1 MSTLIIAGNLTRD
14 PELRNVN
21 GGRSVVTFS
30 VAENR
35 RWADKDSG
43 ATQEAVTYLD
53 VTAWG
58 AMAEHV
64 ATSLRTGDRAL
75 VTGRLEQRS
84 WEGTDGQL
92 PHQARARRHRR
103 RSQPALRRGLHHPG
117 RPARPRRGR
126 RPELSIS
133 TTPASGQRGRPL
145 GSTRAAGS
153 RLAATRY
160 EAGIPAE

>member
-1 MSTLIIAGNLTRD
+1 MSTLTIAGNLTAT

-21 GGRSVVTFS
+21 GGRSVVSFS

-35 RWADKDSG
+35 RWTDKSG

-84 WEGTDGQL
+84 WEGTDG
-92 PHQARARRHRR
+92 ARHTKHELVATEVAA
-103 RSQPALRRGLHHPG
+103 SLRY
-117 RPARPRRGR
+117 A
-126 RPELSIS
+126 EASI
-133 TTPASGQRGRPL
+133 
-145 GSTRAAGS
+145 TRAA
-153 RLAATRY
+153 R
-160 EAGIPAE
+160 PAPGEDDD

>member
-1 MSTLIIAGNLTRD
+1 MSTLSIAGNLTRD
-14 PELRNVN
+14 PELRNVS
-21 GGRSVVTFS
+21 GGRTVVSFS

-35 RWADKDSG
+35 RWADKSG

-84 WEGTDGQL
+84 WEGTDG
-92 PHQARARRHRR
+92 ARHTKHELVATEVAA
-103 RSQPALRRGLHHPG
+103 SLRY
-117 RPARPRRGR
+117 A
-126 RPELSIS
+126 EASI
-133 TTPASGQRGRPL
+133 
-145 GSTRAAGS
+145 TRAA
-153 RLAATRY
+153 R
-160 EAGIPAE
+160 PAPGEDDD

>member
-1 MSTLIIAGNLTRD
+1 MSTLTIAGNLTRD

-21 GGRSVVTFS
+21 GGRSVVSFS
-30 VAENR
+30 IAENR

-92 PHQARARRHRR
+92 ATPSTSSSPP
-103 RSQPALRRGLHHPG
+103 RSQPACATPRPPSPG
-117 RPARPRRGR
+117 PSGPPPAR
-126 RPELSIS
+126 
-133 TTPASGQRGRPL
+133 TT
-145 GSTRAAGS
+145 T
-153 RLAATRY
+153 
-160 EAGIPAE
+160 

>member
-1 MSTLIIAGNLTRD
+1 MSTLTIAGNLTRD
-14 PELRNVN
+14 PELRNVS
-21 GGRSVVTFS
+21 GGRTVVSFS

-35 RWADKDSG
+35 RWADKSG

-84 WEGTDGQL
+84 WEGTDG
-92 PHQARARRHRR
+92 ARHTKHELVATEVAA
-103 RSQPALRRGLHHPG
+103 SLRY
-117 RPARPRRGR
+117 A
-126 RPELSIS
+126 EASI
-133 TTPASGQRGRPL
+133 
-145 GSTRAAGS
+145 TRAA
-153 RLAATRY
+153 R
-160 EAGIPAE
+160 PAPGEDDD